1 MNKIFKLITS
11 ISFLFFSINA
21 ALSEENFFN
30 EALKMYQNEKYEDA
44 RFMLERNIVF
54 NPKDAKSYLYLAK
67 IYNHEEDQNK
77 EEYNLETTLLIEPN
91 NEEAILMLMKIALK
105 KSNYSKVND
114 LSQTFIKVCKKL
126 CDENNEIQKS
136 LKNIEPA
143 TMSLDQN
150 LNKILIIDFGSQ
162 FTQLIARRIRELGVF
177 SEIVSH
183 KKIKIKHIDKSIKG
197 IILSGGP
204 LNVYEINKYSFD
216 KKIIN
221 LSIPILGICFG
232 HQILSKLNGGR
243 VKQSKHREFGLA
255 NIYKKNESLL
265 IKNFFNK
272 QKSKKVWMSHAD
284 QVSKLPKNFKVI
296 ASSTNSKFA
305 IVENKLNKFYGIQ
318 FHPEVT
324 HTENGKKLIS
334 NFIFLICK
342 IKRNWSSKD
351 QKIQLI
357 KEVKDQV
364 GSEKVICALS
374 GGVDSSVV
382 AQLLNKAIGKKLY
395 CIFVNTGLLRK
406 NEEVQVVQT
415 FKKRLKINLIYVN
428 AEKEFLK
435 KLHNVSDPEKKRK
448 IIGNLF
454 IKIFERYAKKI
465 KNVKFLAQG
474 TLYPDL
480 IESRSVTGSQTSKIK
495 SHHNVGGLPKKM
507 KLKLVEPLKFL
518 FKDEVRKLGLELNL
532 NKDIIS
538 RHPFPGPGLAIR
550 MPGLI
555 TNEKIKILKEA
566 DYYFIQALRD
576 HGLYHKIW
584 QAYAA
589 LLPVKT
595 VGVMGD
601 NRTYEYLCLLR
612 AITSED
618 GMTADFYEFK
628 KSFMETISNKIVNSI
643 RGINRVVY
651 DITSKPP
658 STIELE

>member
-1 MNKIFKLITS
+1 MTL
-11 ISFLFFSINA
+11 
-21 ALSEENFFN
+21 
-30 EALKMYQNEKYEDA
+30 EKE
-44 RFMLERNIVF
+44 
-54 NPKDAKSYLYLAK
+54 
-67 IYNHEEDQNK
+67 
-77 EEYNLETTLLIEPN
+77 
-91 NEEAILMLMKIALK
+91 
-105 KSNYSKVND
+105 
-114 LSQTFIKVCKKL
+114 
-126 CDENNEIQKS
+126 
-136 LKNIEPA
+136 
-143 TMSLDQN
+143 
-150 LNKILIIDFGSQ
+150 LNKIIIIDFGSQ

-177 SEIVSH
+177 SEIISH
-183 KKIKIKHIDKSIKG
+183 KKINNKDIDKTIKG

-204 LNVYEINKYSFD
+204 LNVYEIKKYSFD
-216 KKIIN
+216 KKIIEKG
-221 LSIPILGICFG
+221 LPVLGICFG
-232 HQILSKLNGGR
+232 HQILSKLNGGK

-255 NIYKKNESLL
+255 NIYKKKDSLL
-265 IKNFFNK
+265 TKNFFTRK
-272 QKSKKVWMSHAD
+272 KMIKVWMSHAD
-284 QVSKLPKNFKVI
+284 QVSKLPKNFSVI
-296 ASSTNSKFA
+296 ASSQNSKFA
-305 IVENKLNKFYGIQ
+305 IVENKFKKFYGVQ

-324 HTENGKKLIS
+324 HTENGKNLIR
-334 NFIFLICK
+334 NFIFKICK
-342 IKRNWSSKD
+342 IRKNWSSKD
-351 QKIQLI
+351 QKFKLI
-357 KEVKDQV
+357 KEVRNQI
-364 GSEKVICALS
+364 SNNKVICALS

-382 AQLLNKAIGKKLY
+382 AQLLNKAIGKNLY

-406 NEEVQVVQT
+406 NEEKQVIST
-415 FKKRLKINLIYVN
+415 FKKKLRMNLIYVN
-428 AEKEFLK
+428 AEKEFIGKLK
-435 KLHNVSDPEKKRK
+435 NVSDPEKKRK

-454 IKIFERYAKKI
+454 IKIFDRYAKKI

-480 IESRSVTGSQTSKIK
+480 IESKSVTGSQTSKIK

-532 NKDIIS
+532 SKEIIS

-550 MPGLI
+550 MPGII
-555 TNEKIKILKEA
+555 TKEKINILKEA
-566 DYYFIQALRD
+566 DHYFIQALRD
-576 HGLYHKIW
+576 HKLYDKIW

-628 KSFMETISNKIVNSI
+628 KSFIQEISNKIVNSI

>member
-1 MNKIFKLITS
+1 
-11 ISFLFFSINA
+11 
-21 ALSEENFFN
+21 
-30 EALKMYQNEKYEDA
+30 
-44 RFMLERNIVF
+44 
-54 NPKDAKSYLYLAK
+54 
-67 IYNHEEDQNK
+67 
-77 EEYNLETTLLIEPN
+77 
-91 NEEAILMLMKIALK
+91 
-105 KSNYSKVND
+105 
-114 LSQTFIKVCKKL
+114 
-126 CDENNEIQKS
+126 
-136 LKNIEPA
+136 
-143 TMSLDQN
+143 MSLNQN
-150 LNKILIIDFGSQ
+150 LSKILIIDFGSQ
-162 FTQLIARRIRELGVF
+162 FTQLIARRIRELGVY

-183 KKIKIKHIDKSIKG
+183 KKIKNKDIDKSIKG

-204 LNVYEINKYSFD
+204 LNVYQIKRYSFD
-216 KKIIN
+216 KKIIEN
-221 LSIPILGICFG
+221 DIPVLGICFG
-232 HQILSKLNGGR
+232 HQVLSKLSGGR

-255 NIYKKNESLL
+255 NIFRKKDCLL
-265 IKNFFNK
+265 IKDLFKNK
-272 QKSKKVWMSHAD
+272 KTIKVWMSHAD
-284 QVSKLPKNFKVI
+284 QVSKLPKNFDVI
-296 ASSTNSKFA
+296 ASSQNSKFA
-305 IVENKLNKFYGIQ
+305 IVENKFNRFYCVQ

-342 IKRNWSSKD
+342 IKKNWSSKD
-351 QKIQLI
+351 QKKQLI
-357 KEVKDQV
+357 QDVKKHV
-364 GSEKVICALS
+364 GNNKVICALS

-406 NEEVQVVQT
+406 NEENEVIAT
-415 FKKRLKINLIYVN
+415 FKRKLRINLIYVN
-428 AEKEFLK
+428 AEKEFIR
-435 KLHNVSDPEKKRK
+435 KLSNVSDPEKKRK

-480 IESRSVTGSQTSKIK
+480 IESKSVTGSQTSKIK

-507 KLKLVEPLKFL
+507 RLKLVEPLKFL

-532 NKDIIS
+532 SNKIIS

-550 MPGLI
+550 MPGII
-555 TNEKIKILKEA
+555 TREKINILKEA
-566 DYYFIQALRD
+566 DHYFIQALRE
-576 HGLYHKIW
+576 HNLYDKIW

-618 GMTADFYEFK
+618 GMTADFYDFE
-628 KSFMETISNKIVNSI
+628 KSFIQEISNKIVNSI

>member
-1 MNKIFKLITS
+1 M
-11 ISFLFFSINA
+11 
-21 ALSEENFFN
+21 
-30 EALKMYQNEKYEDA
+30 
-44 RFMLERNIVF
+44 
-54 NPKDAKSYLYLAK
+54 
-67 IYNHEEDQNK
+67 
-77 EEYNLETTLLIEPN
+77 TLN
-91 NEEAILMLMKIALK
+91 
-105 KSNYSKVND
+105 
-114 LSQTFIKVCKKL
+114 
-126 CDENNEIQKS
+126 
-136 LKNIEPA
+136 
-143 TMSLDQN
+143 QN
-150 LNKILIIDFGSQ
+150 LSKILIIDFGSQ
-162 FTQLIARRIRELGVF
+162 FTQLIARRIRELGIF
-177 SEIVSH
+177 SEIISH
-183 KKIKIKHIDKSIKG
+183 NKIKNKDINHNIKG

-216 KKIIN
+216 KKIIEN
-221 LSIPILGICFG
+221 GIPLLGICFG
-232 HQILSKLNGGR
+232 HQILSKLNGGK
-243 VKQSKHREFGLA
+243 VKQSKHREFGMT
-255 NIYKKNESLL
+255 NIHKKKDSLL
-265 IKNFFNK
+265 TKNFFNDK
-272 QKSKKVWMSHAD
+272 NSVKVWMSHAD
-284 QVSKLPKNFKVI
+284 QVSRLPKNFEVI
-296 ASSTNSKFA
+296 GSSLNSKFA
-305 IVENKLNKFYGIQ
+305 IIENRSKYFYGVQ

-324 HTENGKKLIS
+324 HTENGKKLLS
-334 NFIFLICK
+334 NFVFLICK
-342 IKRNWSSKD
+342 MKKNWSSKD
-351 QKIQLI
+351 QKSKLI
-357 KEVKDQV
+357 EEVRLQV
-364 GSEKVICALS
+364 GENKVICALS

-406 NEEVQVVQT
+406 NEEKQVVNT
-415 FKKRLKINLIYVN
+415 FRKKLKINLIYVN
-428 AEKEFLK
+428 AENEFIQKLK
-435 KLHNVSDPEKKRK
+435 NVSDPEKKRK

-480 IESRSVTGSQTSKIK
+480 IESKSVTGSQTSKIK

-507 KLKLVEPLKFL
+507 RLNLVEPLKLL

-532 NKDIIS
+532 SKEIIS

-550 MPGLI
+550 IPGVL
-555 TNEKIKILKEA
+555 TKEKIKILKEA
-566 DYYFIQALRD
+566 DYLFINALKENN
-576 HGLYHKIW
+576 LYDKIW

-618 GMTADFYEFK
+618 GMTADFYNFN
-628 KSFMETISNKIVNSI
+628 KSFLQLISNKIVNNV

>member
-1 MNKIFKLITS
+1 
-11 ISFLFFSINA
+11 
-21 ALSEENFFN
+21 
-30 EALKMYQNEKYEDA
+30 
-44 RFMLERNIVF
+44 
-54 NPKDAKSYLYLAK
+54 
-67 IYNHEEDQNK
+67 
-77 EEYNLETTLLIEPN
+77 
-91 NEEAILMLMKIALK
+91 
-105 KSNYSKVND
+105 
-114 LSQTFIKVCKKL
+114 
-126 CDENNEIQKS
+126 
-136 LKNIEPA
+136 
-143 TMSLDQN
+143 MSLDLN
-150 LNKILIIDFGSQ
+150 LDKILIIDFGSQ
-162 FTQLIARRIRELGVF
+162 FTQLIVRRIRELGVF
-177 SEIVSH
+177 SELISH
-183 KKIKIKHIDKSIKG
+183 KKIKSSQIKSNVKG

-204 LNVYEINKYSFD
+204 LNVYQLNNDLFDNKIL
-216 KKIIN
+216 K
-221 LSIPILGICFG
+221 LGIPILGICFG
-232 HQILSKLNGGR
+232 HQILSKFNDGK
-243 VKQSKHREFGLA
+243 VKQSKHREFGLT
-255 NIYKKNESLL
+255 NIYKRNNSLL

-272 QKSKKVWMSHAD
+272 KTKKVWMSHAD
-284 QVSKLPKNFKVI
+284 QVTKLPKNFRVI
-296 ASSTNSKFA
+296 ASSENSKFA
-305 IVENKLNKFYGIQ
+305 IVENKIKNFFGVQ

-324 HTENGKKLIS
+324 HTENGKKIIS
-334 NFIFLICK
+334 NFIFFICK

-351 QKIQLI
+351 QKKKLI
-357 KEVKDQV
+357 KEVKQQV
-364 GSEKVICALS
+364 GTDKVICALS

-406 NEEVQVVQT
+406 HEETQVVKT
-415 FKKRLKINLIYVN
+415 FKRKLKINLIYVN
-428 AEKEFLK
+428 AEKEFLR
-435 KLHNVSDPEKKRK
+435 KLKNVSDPEKKRK

-454 IKIFERYAKKI
+454 IKIFERYSKKI
-465 KNVKFLAQG
+465 RNVKFLAQG

-480 IESRSVTGSQTSKIK
+480 IESKSVTGSQTSKIK

-532 NKDIIS
+532 SNEIIS

-555 TNEKIKILKEA
+555 TREKINILKEA
-566 DYYFIQALRD
+566 DYYFIQALKKND
-576 HGLYHKIW
+576 LYHKIW

-618 GMTADFYEFK
+618 GMTADFFDFR
-628 KSFMETISNKIVNSI
+628 KSFLQMISNKIVNNI

>member
-1 MNKIFKLITS
+1 
-11 ISFLFFSINA
+11 
-21 ALSEENFFN
+21 
-30 EALKMYQNEKYEDA
+30 
-44 RFMLERNIVF
+44 
-54 NPKDAKSYLYLAK
+54 
-67 IYNHEEDQNK
+67 
-77 EEYNLETTLLIEPN
+77 
-91 NEEAILMLMKIALK
+91 
-105 KSNYSKVND
+105 
-114 LSQTFIKVCKKL
+114 
-126 CDENNEIQKS
+126 
-136 LKNIEPA
+136 
-143 TMSLDQN
+143 MSLDQS
-150 LNKILIIDFGSQ
+150 LKKILIIDFGSQ

-183 KKIKIKHIDKSIKG
+183 KKIRNEDINYSIKG

-204 LNVYEINKYSFD
+204 LNVYEIHKYSFD
-216 KKIIN
+216 KRIIKN
-221 LSIPILGICFG
+221 EIPVLGICFG
-232 HQILSKLNGGR
+232 HQILSKINGGK

-255 NIYKKNESLL
+255 NIFKKKESLL
-265 IKNFFNK
+265 TKNFFRNK
-272 QKSKKVWMSHAD
+272 KMVKVWMSHAD
-284 QVSKLPKNFKVI
+284 VVSKIPKNFNVI
-296 ASSTNSKFA
+296 ASSLNSKYA
-305 IVENKLNKFYGIQ
+305 IVEDKIKKFYGVQ

-324 HTENGKKLIS
+324 HTDNGKKILS

-342 IKRNWSSKD
+342 IRRNWSTKN
-351 QKIQLI
+351 QKIKLI
-357 KEVKDQV
+357 KNVKDQV
-364 GSEKVICALS
+364 GKDKVICALS

-382 AQLLNKAIGKKLY
+382 AQLLNKAIGKNLY

-406 NEEVQVVQT
+406 NEDKQVVST

-428 AEKEFLK
+428 AEKEFLRHLK
-435 KLHNVSDPEKKRK
+435 NVSDPEKKRK

-480 IESRSVTGSQTSKIK
+480 IESKSVTGSQTSKIK

-507 KLKLVEPLKFL
+507 KFKLVEPLKFL
-518 FKDEVRKLGLELNL
+518 FKDEVRKLGLELKL
-532 NKDIIS
+532 SKEIIS

-550 MPGLI
+550 MPGII
-555 TNEKIKILKEA
+555 TKEKIRILKEA
-566 DYYFIQALRD
+566 DYYFIEALKEKN
-576 HGLYHKIW
+576 LYHKIW

-618 GMTADFYEFK
+618 GMTADFFEFK
-628 KSFMETISNKIVNSI
+628 KSFIQEISNKIVNSI
-643 RGINRVVY
+643 KGINRVVY
-651 DITSKPP
+651 DVTSKPP

>member
-1 MNKIFKLITS
+1 M
-11 ISFLFFSINA
+11 
-21 ALSEENFFN
+21 
-30 EALKMYQNEKYEDA
+30 
-44 RFMLERNIVF
+44 
-54 NPKDAKSYLYLAK
+54 
-67 IYNHEEDQNK
+67 
-77 EEYNLETTLLIEPN
+77 
-91 NEEAILMLMKIALK
+91 IL
-105 KSNYSKVND
+105 N
-114 LSQTFIKVCKKL
+114 Q
-126 CDENNEIQKS
+126 E
-136 LKNIEPA
+136 
-143 TMSLDQN
+143 
-150 LNKILIIDFGSQ
+150 LNKILIVDFGSQ

-183 KKIKIKHIDKSIKG
+183 KKIKSKDVNKFIKG

-204 LNVYEINKYSFD
+204 LNVYEIKKYSFD
-216 KKIIN
+216 KNII
-221 LSIPILGICFG
+221 LKGLPVLGICFG

-255 NIYKKNESLL
+255 NIYKKRNSLL
-265 IKNFFNK
+265 IEKIFK
-272 QKSKKVWMSHAD
+272 KKKSIKVWMSHAD
-284 QVSKLPKNFKVI
+284 QVSKLPKNFITI
-296 ASSTNSKFA
+296 ASSSNSKFA
-305 IVENKLNKFYGIQ
+305 IVENKKKNFYGVQ

-324 HTENGKKLIS
+324 HTEYGKKLLS
-334 NFIFLICK
+334 NFIFSICK
-342 IKRNWSSKD
+342 IKRNWSSRD
-351 QKIQLI
+351 QKVKLI
-357 KEVKDQV
+357 KDVKGQV
-364 GSEKVICALS
+364 GTNKVICALS

-382 AQLLNKAIGKKLY
+382 AQLLNKAIGKRLY
-395 CIFVNTGLLRK
+395 CIFVNTGMLRK
-406 NEEVQVVQT
+406 NEEQQVIET

-428 AEKEFLK
+428 AEKEFIKSLT
-435 KLHNVSDPEKKRK
+435 NISDPEKKRK

-480 IESRSVTGSQTSKIK
+480 IESKSVTGSQTSKIK

-518 FKDEVRKLGLELNL
+518 FKDEVRKLGLELKL
-532 NKDIIS
+532 SREIIS

-550 MPGLI
+550 MPGII
-555 TNEKIKILKEA
+555 TKEKINILKEA
-566 DYYFIQALRD
+566 DYYFIQALKD

-612 AITSED
+612 AITSQD

-628 KSFMETISNKIVNSI
+628 KSFIQTISNKIVNSI

-651 DITSKPP
+651 DVTSKPP

>member
-1 MNKIFKLITS
+1 
-11 ISFLFFSINA
+11 
-21 ALSEENFFN
+21 
-30 EALKMYQNEKYEDA
+30 
-44 RFMLERNIVF
+44 
-54 NPKDAKSYLYLAK
+54 
-67 IYNHEEDQNK
+67 
-77 EEYNLETTLLIEPN
+77 
-91 NEEAILMLMKIALK
+91 
-105 KSNYSKVND
+105 
-114 LSQTFIKVCKKL
+114 
-126 CDENNEIQKS
+126 
-136 LKNIEPA
+136 
-143 TMSLDQN
+143 MSLDKN
-150 LNKILIIDFGSQ
+150 FNKILIIDFGSQ

-177 SEIVSH
+177 SEIRSH
-183 KKIKIKHIDKSIKG
+183 KKIRDKDIDDSIKG

-204 LNVYEINKYSFD
+204 LNVYEIRKYSFD
-216 KKIIN
+216 KKIIEKQV
-221 LSIPILGICFG
+221 PVLGICFG
-232 HQILSKLNGGR
+232 HQILAKLNGGK

-255 NIYKKNESLL
+255 NIYKKNDSLL
-265 IKNFFNK
+265 IKNFFKNK
-272 QKSKKVWMSHAD
+272 KIIKVWMSHAD
-284 QVSKLPKNFKVI
+284 QVSRLPKKFNII
-296 ASSTNSKFA
+296 ASSQNSNFA
-305 IVENKLNKFYGIQ
+305 IVENKSKRFYGVQ

-334 NFIFLICK
+334 NFIFLIRK
-342 IKRNWSSKD
+342 IKKNWSAKD
-351 QKIQLI
+351 QKIKLI
-357 KEVKDQV
+357 NDVKKQI
-364 GSEKVICALS
+364 GNNKVICALS

-382 AQLLNKAIGKKLY
+382 AQLLNKAIGKNLY

-406 NEEVQVVQT
+406 NEEKQVVTT
-415 FKKRLKINLIYVN
+415 FKKKLKINLIYVN

-435 KLHNVSDPEKKRK
+435 KLRNISDPEKKRK

-480 IESRSVTGSQTSKIK
+480 IESKSVTGSQTSKIK
-495 SHHNVGGLPKKM
+495 SHHNVGGLPNKM

-532 NKDIIS
+532 SKEIIS

-550 MPGLI
+550 MPGII
-555 TNEKIKILKEA
+555 TKEKINILKEA
-566 DYYFIQALRD
+566 DHYFIQALRENN
-576 HGLYHKIW
+576 LYHKIW

-628 KSFMETISNKIVNSI
+628 KSFIQGISNKIVNSI

-651 DITSKPP
+651 DVTSKPP